1 MGGGGGSMGDIFC
14 MPLLLQLPSVSDPAV
29 LCSLYSASRRKDAGG
44 KHSPNFS
51 GACRLVRRCVLC
63 VLSLPQIMEVTF
75 LACNLLTLDK
85 VPIGFHARNSRTQPC
100 FPHS

>member
-1 MGGGGGSMGDIFC
+1 MGGGGGGGGGGSMGDIFC

-63 VLSLPQIMEVTF
+63 PFPPTDYGGHFLSL
-75 LACNLLTLDK
+75 
-85 VPIGFHARNSRTQPC
+85 
-100 FPHS
+100 